1 MDLDCAVSG
10 VVDVAV
16 VRGMYGRQWGRSN
29 QTTELDSPRLWLHAY
44 PFSEEGMLAFPFCLS
59 RLHKYKHGHFTSRFA
74 DWIVQNKK
82 VDTVTVD
89 ETCEAAECN
98 TPSLTTAKL
107 NQASVTLAGSLL
119 QELAA
124 AWCDRECHPNEFEN
138 AKVVH
143 AGDKT
148 VFVMKVVDHK
158 TASEGT
164 ANVVV
169 EKTDHA
175 RIAL

>member
-1 MDLDCAVSG
+1 M
-10 VVDVAV
+10 
-16 VRGMYGRQWGRSN
+16 
-29 QTTELDSPRLWLHAY
+29 
-44 PFSEEGMLAFPFCLS
+44 
-59 RLHKYKHGHFTSRFA
+59 
-74 DWIVQNKK
+74 
-82 VDTVTVD
+82 D

-107 NQASVTLAGSLL
+107 NQASVTLAGSQL

-124 AWCDRECHPNEFEN
+124 TWCDRECHPNEFE
-138 AKVVH
+138 KWFH
-143 AGDKT
+143 ASDET

-169 EKTDHA
+169 EKTDNV